1 MSASGGDAE
10 PSDAA
15 SPGPPAAPDPAQI
28 VKTNE
33 WAALLV
39 FGALIGVPVAA
50 VAYGFLKVVAEAQ
63 KFLFTTLPEDLG
75 WGSAPAWW
83 PIPVLALGGLLTA
96 LAISRLP
103 GTAGHKPAEGL
114 KVGGGPVM
122 PIEMPGVIL
131 ASLAT
136 LCFGFVLGPEAP
148 LIAIGSGLGVIAVR
162 LIKRDAPMQATVVIA
177 VAGSFGAV
185 SALLGSPLVGAFLL
199 MEASGLAGAMMSA
212 VLLPG
217 LLAAGIGSL
226 VFVGLNSWTGWGTL
240 SLAVPD
246 IPPFTSPTFAEFLWA
261 IAIGLMAPL
270 VGTAIRRLALVLQP
284 IIERRR
290 VALMPLV
297 GVAVGGLAV
306 AFAQAT
312 DKGASEVLF
321 SGQNSLP
328 ALIQDAATWSV
339 GSLVLLVL
347 LKSLAYS
354 LSLSSFRGGPVF
366 PGMFIGAA
374 GGMALSHLPGLPMIA
389 GVAIGIA
396 AMTTAMLGLPFT
408 AVLLTALFLSADGLQ
423 LMPLAIVAAVVSF
436 AVSVRIAPVIP
447 PDEPEPAVPQAAPA

>member
-1 MSASGGDAE
+1 MESAGGTSE
-10 PSDAA
+10 ETT

-39 FGALIGVPVAA
+39 LGALIGVPVAA
-50 VAYGFLKVVAEAQ
+50 VAYGFLKLVTDAQ
-63 KFLFTTLPEDLG
+63 KFLFTTFPEDLG
-75 WGSAPAWW
+75 WGSAPVWW
-83 PIPVLALGGLLTA
+83 PVPVLALGGLLTA
-96 LAISRLP
+96 LAITYLP
-103 GTAGHKPAEGL
+103 GTAGHKPAEGF
-114 KVGGGPVM
+114 KAAGPVM
-122 PIEMPGVIL
+122 PRDLPGVFF
-131 ASLAT
+131 AALAT

-217 LLAAGIGSL
+217 FLAAGVGGL

-246 IPPFTSPTFAEFLWA
+246 IPPFSSPTFAEFLWA
-261 IAIGLMAPL
+261 IAIGLMAPVL
-270 VGTAIRRLALVLQP
+270 GSGIRRLALKLQP
-284 IIERRR
+284 IVEHRR
-290 VALMPLV
+290 VALMPLI
-297 GVAVGGLAV
+297 GVVVAGLAI
-306 AFAQAT
+306 AFGQAT
-312 DKGASEVLF
+312 DKAASEVLF
-321 SGQNSLP
+321 SGQDSLP
-328 ALIQDAATWSV
+328 GLIQDAATWSV
-339 GSLVLLVL
+339 GSLLLLVL

-354 LSLSSFRGGPVF
+354 LSLSAFRGGPVF

-436 AVSVRIAPVIP
+436 AVSVRIAPVVP
-447 PDEPEPAVPQAAPA
+447 PDEPEHAVPQAAPA